1 MRKWIRADVIVLFL
15 LAVAVGAVVKM
26 EISKRFTIGFDD
38 YRIENRKQ
46 QFDFKKL
53 AAEAA
58 EKQEQQQG
66 QQQDAVA
73 GSCGQ

>member
-15 LAVAVGAVVKM
+15 LAAAVGAVVKM
-26 EISKRFTIGFDD
+26 EVSKRFTIGFDD

-46 QFDFKKL
+46 QYDFKKL

-58 EKQEQQQG
+58 EKQEQQKG
-66 QQQDAVA
+66 QQPDMGG